1 MTYNEFLYDAIKFDE
16 PKLAYPLYYLIK
28 NGIVNGSDYYK
39 REVLLSVPQIE
50 VDKLIAEN
58 VLNLNKIKLYS
69 VPLGNGQHFILF
81 AESEESAR
89 GHCLNELGRLPTK
102 IIDITQK
109 MDMSFWFEE
118 KKKYQSL
125 REIKDETLTFPS
137 SVMIF
142 EK

>member
-1 MTYNEFLYDAIKFDE
+1 MTYNELLYDAIRFDE

-28 NGIVNGSDYYK
+28 NGIVNGSDMYK
-39 REVLLSVPQIE
+39 KEMLFNIPRNE

-58 VLNLNKIKLYS
+58 VLGLNKIKLYS
-69 VPLGNGQHFILF
+69 VPIGDNKHFILF

-89 GHCLNELGRLPTK
+89 GHCISVLGRLPEK
-102 IIDITQK
+102 IIDISQK
-109 MDMSFWFEE
+109 IDMSFWIEE

-125 REIKDETLTFPS
+125 REIKEETLVFPS

>member
-28 NGIVNGSDYYK
+28 NGIVNGSDYYN
-39 REVLLSVPQIE
+39 REMLLSVPQSE
-50 VDKLIAEN
+50 VDKLMTEN

-69 VPLGNGQHFILF
+69 VPLGNGQYFILF

>member
-1 MTYNEFLYDAIKFDE
+1 MTYNELLYDAIRFDE

-28 NGIVNGSDYYK
+28 NGIVNGSDMYK
-39 REVLLSVPQIE
+39 KEMLFNIPRNE
-50 VDKLIAEN
+50 VDKLVTEN
-58 VLNLNKIKLYS
+58 VLGLNKIKLYS
-69 VPLGNGQHFILF
+69 VPIGDNKHFILF

>member
-1 MTYNEFLYDAIKFDE
+1 MTYNELLYDAIRFDE

-28 NGIVNGSDYYK
+28 NGVVNGNEMYNK
-39 REVLLSVPQIE
+39 EMLFNIPRHEI
-50 VDKLIAEN
+50 DKLITEN
-58 VLNLNKIKLYS
+58 VLGLNKIKLYS
-69 VPLGNGQHFILF
+69 VPIGDNKHFILF

-89 GHCLNELGRLPTK
+89 GHCINVLGRLPEK
-102 IIDITQK
+102 IIDISQK
-109 MDMSFWFEE
+109 MDMSFWIEE

-125 REIKDETLTFPS
+125 REIKDETLVFPS